1 MADAHS
7 AEAHHGPEVKAYL
20 VVFACLAVFTLVSF
34 VANYAAHPEQGWITI
49 EESFVIILGVAVVK
63 AILVAMYFMHLKI
76 DWKRV
81 YFLIVP
87 VLILGTMMAIVLMPD
102 IVVGSPNRAQPVHT
116 EESQDK

>member
-1 MADAHS
+1 MSDASH
-7 AEAHHGPEVKAYL
+7 AEGHAAHPVQPYL
-20 VVFACLAVFTLVSF
+20 VVGGALAVFTIVSF
-34 VANYAAHPEQGWITI
+34 VVNV
-49 EESFVIILGVAVVK
+49 FVRGGSLTPMAGLAIILGVAVVK